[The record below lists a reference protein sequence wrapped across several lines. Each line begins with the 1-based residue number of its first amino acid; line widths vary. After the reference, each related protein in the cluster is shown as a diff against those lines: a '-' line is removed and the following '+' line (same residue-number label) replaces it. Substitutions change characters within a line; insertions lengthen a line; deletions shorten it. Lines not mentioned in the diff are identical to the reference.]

1 MLDSF
6 IRHLVTERRVS
17 SLTAEAYSR
26 DLLAFEAF
34 VGEKFALSLKDVE
47 PQHVRAFVVFLK
59 EQKMENRSVNRHL
72 SALRTFYKYC
82 LREDFVKKNPAVD
95 IKSLKQPKDI
105 AKFVPEHDME
115 KVMFEEGDDFPVRRD
130 ELLFEML
137 YQTGMRQAELRGLRD
152 EDIDLH
158 SLYIKVRGK
167 RDKERIVPIGKELAE
182 MIKNYKILRDAQFS
196 ERFCVN
202 LIVNDKGHEVSSYFV
217 YKKIKDK
224 LEEVTTISKKS
235 PHVLRHT
242 FATHLLNEGA
252 DIRAIQKLLGHSS
265 LGSTQIYTH
274 NTIEKLKDVYKKAHP
289 LGE

>member
-17 SLTAEAYSR
+17 PLTAEAYSR

-115 KVMFEEGDDFPVRRD
+115 KVMFEEGDDFSVRRD

-152 EDIDLH
+152 DDVDLH

-196 ERFCVN
+196 ERLSVN
-202 LIVNDKGHEVSSYFV
+202 LIVNDKGQEVSSYFV

-224 LEEVTTISKKS
+224 LGEVTTISKKS